1 MATTTPMMRPL
12 GCIRTAWQPSVLGRR
27 SVSTIY
33 TPRPDPVAL
42 PSKLPKVF
50 NAQLPTRLRP
60 DQGKKQQT
68 PDPRN
73 SEYADC

>member
-1 MATTTPMMRPL
+1 MAATTPMMRPL